1 MDTQN
6 QLAILPRPIYLPAI
20 LTSSGTAAPERF
32 LEFFAA
38 NIRNPNTR
46 RAYFRQ
52 VMQFL
57 VWCEGESVTRLSDV
71 RPLHVAAYIEGIRS
85 PVLNLRRQVL
95 CFCWRGFN
103 RPS

>member
-6 QLAILPRPIYLPAI
+6 QLTILPRPIYLLTI
-20 LTSSGTAAPERF
+20 LTSSSTAVPERF

-38 NIRNPNTR
+38 NIRSPNTR

-57 VWCEGESVTRLSDV
+57 S
-71 RPLHVAAYIEGIRS
+71 
-85 PVLNLRRQVL
+85 
-95 CFCWRGFN
+95 
-103 RPS
+103 